1 MEIKVKVNKQI
12 MFSTSIVNLKKTI
25 ALGYA
30 YTQAIINIKPN
41 EYINL
46 LGLTPIKNGNIVR
59 VYNIEK
65 KKAKRVRDS
74 NGSYK
79 KVSETSYTAHIYDI
93 PIELLKLS
101 GLSIEQKSRHFVLKK
116 IGVPVRK

>member
-12 MFSTSIVNLKKTI
+12 MFGFSIIHLKKTI
-25 ALGYA
+25 ALGHV
-30 YTQAIINIKPN
+30 YTQGIINIKPN
-41 EYINL
+41 KYINL
-46 LGLTPIKNGNIVR
+46 LGLTSVKNGNTIR

-79 KVSETSYTAHIYDI
+79 KISEASYTAYIYDI

-101 GLSIEQKSRHFVLKK
+101 GLSIEQKTRHFVLKRND
-116 IGVPVRK
+116 IPIRR

>member
-12 MFSTSIVNLKKTI
+12 MCSSSIIHLKKTI
-25 ALGYA
+25 ALGHA
-30 YTQAIINIKPN
+30 YTHIINIKPN

-46 LGLTPIKNGNIVR
+46 LGLTSVKDGNIIR

-65 KKAKRVRDS
+65 KKAKRVRGS

-79 KVSETSYTAHIYDI
+79 KISEASYTAYIYDI

-101 GLSIEQKSRHFVLKK
+101 GLSVEQKSRHFVLKK
-116 IGVPVRK
+116 VGAPVRK

>member
-1 MEIKVKVNKQI
+1 MEIKIKVNKQI
-12 MFSTSIVNLKKTI
+12 MCSSSIIHLKETI
-25 ALGYA
+25 ALGHV
-30 YTQAIINIKPN
+30 YTHGIINIKPN
-41 EYINL
+41 EYIHL
-46 LGLTPIKNGNIVR
+46 RGLASFKNGNTIR

-79 KVSETSYTAHIYDI
+79 KVSETSYTAYIYDI

-101 GLSIEQKSRHFVLKK
+101 GLSIEQKTRHFIFKRT
-116 IGVPVRK
+116 GVPVRK

>member
-1 MEIKVKVNKQI
+1 MEIRIKVNKQVLCGA
-12 MFSTSIVNLKKTI
+12 SIVNLKKRI
-25 ALGYA
+25 ALDHV
-30 YTQAIINIKPN
+30 YTRGIININSGKH
-41 EYINL
+41 ISFS
-46 LGLTPIKNGNIVR
+46 GLTSFRSENTIR

-65 KKAKRVRDS
+65 KNAKRVRDS

-116 IGVPVRK
+116 VGAPVRK

>member
-1 MEIKVKVNKQI
+1 MEIKVKVNKQT
-12 MFSTSIVNLKKTI
+12 MFGFSIIHLKKAI
-25 ALGYA
+25 ALGHV
-30 YTQAIINIKPN
+30 YTQGIINIKPN

-46 LGLTPIKNGNIVR
+46 LGLTSVKNGNTIR

-79 KVSETSYTAHIYDI
+79 KISETSYTAYIYDI

-101 GLSIEQKSRHFVLKK
+101 GLSIEQKTRHFIFKRT
-116 IGVPVRK
+116 GVPVRK